1 MKKLLVLLMVLA
13 LVATSMFACSNNNE
27 NNNGNNN
34 VNNEAGDDN
43 ETPDVVTTAS
53 LVTDADAFVNAM
65 SADGTWIVATYNDI
79 TLEEDLVVEGEFTHR
94 EEIARKIGLYTQDD
108 DRNVTERFTLTV
120 PNIIVKSENLR
131 IQSGVV
137 VGDIYVEAT
146 GFQLVDQKVEGNVYY
161 ASQAIMD
168 AATIDENS
176 EVTGKVEIGTYAA
189 SDAPDVVTTAS
200 LVTDADAFAKAMSA
214 DGTWIVAT
222 YNDIT
227 LDEELVVEGE
237 FTHREEI
244 ARKIGLYTQD
254 DDRNVTARFTLT
266 VPKITVKSE
275 NLKIQSGVV
284 VGDIYVEAN
293 GFQLADQKVEGN
305 IYFASQEYMDSFV
318 MDENSEVT
326 GSMEV
331 Q

>member
-27 NNNGNNN
+27 NNNGNNMN
-34 VNNEAGDDN
+34 NNGNNEAGGDN

-79 TLEEDLVVEGEFTHR
+79 TLEEELVVEGTFTHR

-120 PNIIVKSENLR
+120 PKITVKSENLK

-137 VGDIYVEAT
+137 VGDIYVEAN
-146 GFQLVDQKVEGNVYY
+146 GFQLADQKVEGNIYF
-161 ASQAIMD
+161 ASQEYMD
-168 AATIDENS
+168 SFVMDENS
-176 EVTGKVEIGTYAA
+176 EVTGTMEVS
-189 SDAPDVVTTAS
+189 SDMVDVVTTAS
-200 LVTDADAFAKAMSA
+200 LVTDADAFVKAMSA
-214 DGTWIVAT
+214 EGTWIVAT

-237 FTHREEI
+237 FIHREKI

-254 DDRNVTARFTLT
+254 DDRNVTERFTLT